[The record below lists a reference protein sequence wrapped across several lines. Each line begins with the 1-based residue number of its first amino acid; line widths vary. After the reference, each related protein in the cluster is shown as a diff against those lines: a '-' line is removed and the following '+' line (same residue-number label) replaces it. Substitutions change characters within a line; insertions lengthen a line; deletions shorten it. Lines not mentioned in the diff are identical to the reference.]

1 MRTRLRVLAFPST
14 STSTATATA
23 IALALTLASCSADAT
38 TSAEVAAPEQS
49 TAAPTQTSAVQTSA
63 AEPASE
69 SRPTDDSMTLHPCLL
84 TGDEVA
90 SVLGGN
96 YDDGVLNMELSGF
109 PNYICD
115 YTNTDTGAATVA
127 ITAIMPRGFSAEQQR
142 PGFDSTYDDAVD
154 VTLTGSDYAFTADG
168 GTIVAAQVGDYS
180 VFVASNANGDSDPD
194 GSTVRLA
201 QIAVGNV

>member
-1 MRTRLRVLAFPST
+1 MRTQALKLALTAST
-14 STSTATATA
+14 V
-23 IALALTLASCSADAT
+23 ALALTLTACSADAT
-38 TSAEVAAPEQS
+38 PSAAPAS
-49 TAAPTQTSAVQTSA
+49 PGNTAAAAPAQTSA
-63 AEPASE
+63 AEPGSE

-84 TGDEVA
+84 TGDDVA

-96 YDDGVLNMELSGF
+96 YDDGVLNTDFSEF

-142 PGFDSTYDDAVD
+142 PGFDSTYGDVVD
-154 VTLTGSDYAFTADG
+154 VTVTGADYAFTAGG
-168 GTIVAAQVGDYS
+168 GTIVAVQVGEYT
-180 VFVASNANGDSDPD
+180 VFVANNANGDSDPD
-194 GSTVRLA
+194 GNTLSLA